1 MAVGIAGM
9 AVFIGYRYLMVNT
22 KDSVVNSQKYL
33 GNHSNPAE
41 IYAGPFTGLLYSPL
55 NIAVV
60 QMDKLMLVDVEDDPE
75 YASIELQ
82 TFDDTRGQGARV
94 LLYRHDGPA
103 ESYYTDEAFAIKESE
118 HDTFFLAPEMAYQFD
133 VTASGLDASLRMQDH
148 VGKTIE
154 FRVKE
159 APREKWSKG
168 FLAPIGGSDA
178 VAFDYFPLY
187 HMKGMNFVPRSG
199 TEIAIKIGGKERKPK
214 KLPIPANWEFVYLSR
229 YTAAPII
236 GCWNTPHDGELL
248 PLQPEQHLMYQ
259 DGQTHYEFV
268 NNAGH
273 YEIRKMVG
281 FNDKHEVRL
290 DFSPPIPDLPSLKDG
305 IELRGRFSAGADG
318 TLGIVAGAYHITR
331 QGNVIDMEIRPQEGW
346 QPMPGTLWVT
356 TWIWKGTITVGAD
369 HTVSMKSTWIRRQ

>member
-1 MAVGIAGM
+1 
-9 AVFIGYRYLMVNT
+9 
-22 KDSVVNSQKYL
+22 
-33 GNHSNPAE
+33 
-41 IYAGPFTGLLYSPL
+41 
-55 NIAVV
+55 
-60 QMDKLMLVDVEDDPE
+60 MLVDVEDDPE

-103 ESYYTDEAFAIKESE
+103 ESYYTDKAFVIQESV
-118 HDTFFLAPEMAYQFD
+118 HDTFFLAPEMAYRFD

-148 VGKTIE
+148 AGKTIE

-159 APREKWSKG
+159 APRKRWSKG

-178 VAFDYFPLY
+178 VTFDYFPLY
-187 HMKGMNFVPRSG
+187 HMKEMNFVPRSDS
-199 TEIAIKIGGKERKPK
+199 EIAIHIGGEERQPK
-214 KLPIPANWEFVYLSR
+214 KLPIPADWEFVYLSR

-236 GCWNTPHDGELL
+236 GCWNTPHDGELP

-259 DGQTHYEFV
+259 DGQTRYELV

-273 YEIRKMVG
+273 YEIRKMVA
-281 FNDKHEVRL
+281 FNDKHEVRF
-290 DFSPPIPDLPSLKDG
+290 DFSPPIPDLPGLKDG

-318 TLGIVAGAYHITR
+318 TLGIVAGAYYIAR
-331 QGNVIDMEIRPQEGW
+331 QGNVIDVEIQPQKAW
-346 QPMPGTLWVT
+346 QPIPGTLWVI
-356 TWIWKGTITVGAD
+356 TWIWKGRITVGSD